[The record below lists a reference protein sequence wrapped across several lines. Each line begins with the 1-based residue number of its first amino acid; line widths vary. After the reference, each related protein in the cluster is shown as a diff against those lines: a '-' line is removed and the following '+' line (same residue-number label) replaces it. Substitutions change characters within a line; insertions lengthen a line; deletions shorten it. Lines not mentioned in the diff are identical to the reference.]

1 MIATKES
8 FEPHSSEQ
16 LPNSKRVY
24 VSGQI
29 HTDVR
34 VPMREIE
41 LTPTKSYTGA
51 VELNEPVRVYDCSG
65 PWGDP
70 TFNGTVEK
78 VDGTAHYIQ
87 IEGVDDFDAS
97 VHMVR

>member
-16 LPNSKRVY
+16 LPNSKKIY
-24 VSGQI
+24 VAGQI
-29 HTDVR
+29 YPDIR

-41 LTPTKSYTGA
+41 LTPTKTYSGTIEA
-51 VELNEPVRVYDCSG
+51 NEPVRVYDCSG

-70 TFNGTVEK
+70 DFRAPPTK
-78 VDGTAHYIQ
+78 VCPRCAVTGFCSAVTWKNTKA
-87 IEGVDDFDAS
+87 AK
-97 VHMVR
+97 